1 MSCGVELHN
10 SNDDVEQDDAAV
22 GLFLTVAVGEV
33 CMLAHHLVDVAA
45 GQLSLVLPICMSA
58 SSLSLYFFNLMTKAL
73 PGCKLLMV
81 IDVPDA
87 DVVVDGLAVAEADV
101 AAAVVSS

>member
-10 SNDDVEQDDAAV
+10 SNDDAEQDDAAV

-45 GQLSLVLPICMSA
+45 AQLSLALPICTSP
-58 SSLSLYFFNLMTKAL
+58 SSLSLYFLNLMRRRR
-73 PGCKLLMV
+73 C
-81 IDVPDA
+81 
-87 DVVVDGLAVAEADV
+87 LAA
-101 AAAVVSS
+101 SC